1 MLDGGPAVQRVKI
14 AQSARRPLGLAAGAV
29 VAFLLLIWL
38 LYYLLVGQYFVSTD
52 DAYVA
57 ADTAM
62 IAPKITGYVATVL
75 VNDNQAV
82 TAGQVIATIDSRDYQ
97 AAFDGAKA
105 DVDAARAAVVSDQAQ
120 ISLQQA
126 KIAAAQA
133 MVQADQAKV
142 NFAVLD
148 KRRYAKASAAGA
160 GTEQSSSEADTTL
173 ATALAALAAD
183 KAGLLGA
190 QKEVDV
196 LNAQAAQAVAS
207 VSQARAKA
215 TQAALDL
222 SHTEIVA
229 PFNGVV
235 GDKTVAAGDF
245 VSPGTELM
253 AIVPLRDVYVLA
265 NYKETQI
272 TNIWPGQKV
281 TIAVDGFPDLNV
293 TGTVDSLSP
302 SSGQEFA
309 LLPPD
314 NATGNFTKIVQRLP
328 VKIDINMTQD
338 LVGKLRPGMSVEPD
352 IDTRQRP
359 QQQ

>member
-1 MLDGGPAVQRVKI
+1 MLDGGPAVVKVKV
-14 AQSARRPLGLAAGAV
+14 AQSARRSLGLIAAMAV
-29 VAFLLLIWL
+29 VFLLLVWL
-38 LYYLLVGQYFVSTD
+38 IYYLLVGQYFVSTD
-52 DAYVA
+52 DAYIA

-62 IAPKITGYVATVL
+62 IAPKVGGYVGTVL

-82 TAGQVIATIDSRDYQ
+82 TAGQLLATIDDRDYQ
-97 AAFDGAKA
+97 AAFDGTKA
-105 DVDAARAAVVSDQAQ
+105 DVQAARAAIISDQALLD
-120 ISLQQA
+120 LQQA

-133 MVQADQAKV
+133 TVEADQARES
-142 NFAVLD
+142 FAALD
-148 KRRYAKASAAGA
+148 KQRYAQASAAGA
-160 GTEQSSSEADTTL
+160 STAQSSAQANTEL
-173 ATALAALAAD
+173 ATARASLDAD

-196 LNAQAAQAVAS
+196 LNAQLAQANAS
-207 VSQARAKA
+207 LAQSRAKA

-222 SHTEIVA
+222 SHTEIVS

-235 GDKTVAAGDF
+235 GDKSVAPGDF
-245 VSPGTELM
+245 LQPGTEIM
-253 AIVPLRDVYVLA
+253 AIVPLREVYVLA

-281 TIAVDGFPDLNV
+281 TISVDGYPGLHV
-293 TGTVDSLSP
+293 TGVVDSLSP

-328 VKIDINMTQD
+328 VKIDIDMTQD

-359 QQQ
+359 TS

>member
-1 MLDGGPAVQRVKI
+1 
-14 AQSARRPLGLAAGAV
+14 
-29 VAFLLLIWL
+29 
-38 LYYLLVGQYFVSTD
+38 
-52 DAYVA
+52 
-57 ADTAM
+57 
-62 IAPKITGYVATVL
+62 
-75 VNDNQAV
+75 
-82 TAGQVIATIDSRDYQ
+82 
-97 AAFDGAKA
+97 
-105 DVDAARAAVVSDQAQ
+105 VDAARAAVASDQAQ

-160 GTEQSSSEADTTL
+160 GTEQSSSEADTSL
-173 ATALAALAAD
+173 ATALATLAAD

-196 LNAQAAQAVAS
+196 LNAQLTQAAAS
-207 VSQARAKA
+207 VEQARAKA